1 MNKSLFLPAF
11 LVFLAACANE
21 PRTITA
27 PEGGGKVEVKH
38 GDRLVLRLPEAD
50 WAMHEPVTRSV
61 FQEAPPEAGLW
72 RFTPVLSGSE
82 TLRFES
88 AGRTVTYEVTVP

>member
-1 MNKSLFLPAF
+1 MNRACALSLL
-11 LVFLAACANE
+11 LLAACANE
-21 PRTITA
+21 PVTVTA
-27 PEGGGKVEVKH
+27 PEGGGKVSVKH
-38 GDRLVLRLPEAD
+38 GDRLVLPLPQGD
-50 WAMHEPVTRSV
+50 WAMREPITRAV
-61 FQEAPPEAGLW
+61 FQEAPPQDGLW